1 MYINQDQIHDYLMT
15 QCWHI
20 KCIFSNAF
28 MAEWVSV
35 NTILIVSDYK
45 PNNLSLQTEEDLV
58 GNIVFVSNENQPPC
72 KCYTV
77 P

>member
-1 MYINQDQIHDYLMT
+1 
-15 QCWHI
+15 
-20 KCIFSNAF
+20 

-58 GNIVFVSNENQPPC
+58 ANIVFVSN
-72 KCYTV
+72 
-77 P
+77 

>member
-1 MYINQDQIHDYLMT
+1 
-15 QCWHI
+15 
-20 KCIFSNAF
+20 

-45 PNNLSLQTEEDLV
+45 PNNISLQTEEDLV
-58 GNIVFVSNENQPPC
+58 GNTVFVLNENQPPC
-72 KCYTV
+72 KV